1 MYQEAIAY
9 AIVNFNRN
17 FWQWVKTIVNSFL
30 VLGVAISCLQIMK
43 YFSHKHKLHFFV
55 DVGIRSHLFHL
66 PPFNWCHNQFSSL
79 LRSMYICWLQLHVY
93 IVHFWWSL
101 LRSMLYIYI
110 YIYIYFWVQLHVYI
124 SFIFERASVVPTRD
138 FSTFLR
144 F

>member
-17 FWQWVKTIVNSFL
+17 FLLLLKTIVNSCL

-55 DVGIRSHLFHL
+55 DVGIRSHFFHL
-66 PPFNWCHNQFSSL
+66 PRFNVIINFRVFSDLCLFADFSW
-79 LRSMYICWLQLHVY
+79 M
-93 IVHFWWSL
+93 F
-101 LRSMLYIYI
+101 
-110 YIYIYFWVQLHVYI
+110 I
-124 SFIFERASVVPTRD
+124 SFIFERANVFPTRD